1 MSTSTGI
8 EIVIASENR
17 SALEKQLKSIDDLFL
32 NFSSLKYRNEKRQFG
47 DSKTIQLREQIDRIR
62 KVGDSYIFQIREQ
75 IDNELARLL
84 FLRFSH
90 TIHGFRKTDDSLIE
104 DGCVIEI
111 TTESQEEGSSE
122 HIYCD
127 LKNNILVRDDYCII
141 SILFDPSDTI
151 EDYCHTKFCNIG
163 ISKNALRIFSV
174 KRDLY
179 ERWYGLQKF
188 TLESSDNLYIGKGYA
203 KTKKYID
210 LESYYK
216 LLYPQKMES
225 KKKLIAPKGDISRS
239 NDDKNNEVID
249 EYDKN
254 GLLIHHKDS
263 QEEFWLNENGELIH
277 SKTQLLEVFYEYD
290 DKGKLLKEYYTEGY
304 EINYEYN
311 RQGLLIEEKD
321 NAGHRAIYSYANGV
335 IVQKT
340 CFNRIGQIVYKTCF
354 DGNDYWYEYDE
365 HGRLLCEISD
375 FYYYY
380 RGYEDTIY
388 NYRYDSIGNVIMKW
402 YVSGDDICFNFYDS
416 KNRLIYSEGKNCPTI
431 KVYDDKACDSYQISS
446 SENEHERDI
455 FDKDGKLL
463 YSYDETNKEDRWFDI
478 DKTFVHRH
486 ISKQE
491 SEWLEYDAN
500 EKLVRKILF
509 SISDD
514 CLYYT
519 EYDDKGNIVHKIDR
533 YGNQEWYDYD
543 ECGRLIRSRDL
554 WGGERILEYDE
565 KGSVVE
571 SIKNEYGEFVTRE
584 KNKMTEE

>member
-8 EIVIASENR
+8 EIVIALENR
-17 SALEKQLKSIDDLFL
+17 STLEKQLKSIDDFL
-32 NFSSLKYRNEKRQFG
+32 LDLSSFKYRNGKRQFG
-47 DSKTIQLREQIDRIR
+47 DSKTFQLREQIDRIR
-62 KVGDSYIFQIREQ
+62 KVGDSYIFQIREL
-75 IDNELARLL
+75 IDYELARIL
-84 FLRFSH
+84 FRRFCD
-90 TIHGFRKTDDSLIE
+90 TIYGYRKKDDSQIE

-111 TTESQEEGSSE
+111 TIESQEEGRSE

-127 LKNNILVRDDYCII
+127 FKNNILVRDDYCIL

-151 EDYCHTKFCNIG
+151 EDYCHTKLCNIG
-163 ISKNALRIFSV
+163 LSKNALRIFSI

-203 KTKKYID
+203 KTKKNID

-225 KKKLIAPKGDISRS
+225 KKKLVAPKGDISHS
-239 NDDKNNEVID
+239 SDDKNNEVID
-249 EYDKN
+249 EYNKN

-263 QEEFWLNENGELIH
+263 QEEFWMNEKEELIH

-321 NAGHRAIYSYANGV
+321 NEGHRAIYSYANGV

-365 HGRLLCEISD
+365 HGHVIFEFND
-375 FYYYY
+375 YYYE
-380 RGYEDTIY
+380 RGYYGIS
-388 NYRYDSIGNVIMKW
+388 NYRYDSNGNIIMQW
-402 YVSGDDICFNFYDS
+402 NDFGNDIRFNFYDS
-416 KNRLIYSEGKNCPTI
+416 KNRLIYSENNNGPKLT
-431 KVYDDKACDSYQISS
+431 VYDDKACDSYQISS
-446 SENEHERDI
+446 SKNEHERDI

-491 SEWLEYDAN
+491 SEWLEYDVN
-500 EKLVRKILF
+500 EQLVRKILF

-514 CLYYT
+514 CLYYN

-533 YGNQEWYDYD
+533 YGNQEWYEYD

-554 WGGERILEYDE
+554 WGGERILEYD
-565 KGSVVE
+565 K
-571 SIKNEYGEFVTRE
+571 IR
-584 KNKMTEE
+584 

>member
-17 SALEKQLKSIDDLFL
+17 STLEKQLKSIDDFL
-32 NFSSLKYRNEKRQFG
+32 LDLSSFIYRNGKKQFG
-47 DSKTIQLREQIDRIR
+47 DSKTFQLREQIDRIR
-62 KVGDSYIFQIREQ
+62 KVGDSYIFQIQEQ
-75 IDNELARLL
+75 IDYELAGFL
-84 FLRFSH
+84 FRRFEN

-111 TTESQEEGSSE
+111 TTEGQEEGSSE

-151 EDYCHTKFCNIG
+151 EDYCHTKLCNIG

-188 TLESSDNLYIGKGYA
+188 TLESSDNFYIGKGYA

-216 LLYPQKMES
+216 LLDPQKMES
-225 KKKLIAPKGDISRS
+225 KKKLIAPKGDISRF

-263 QEEFWLNENGELIH
+263 QEEFWMNEKGELIH

-321 NAGHRAIYSYANGV
+321 SAGHRAIYSYANGV

-375 FYYYY
+375 SYYYNI
-380 RGYEDTIY
+380 GYEDAIY

-402 YVSGDDICFNFYDS
+402 YGSGDDVCFHFYDS
-416 KNRLIYSEGKNCPTI
+416 KNRLIYSENKNRSTI

-446 SENEHERDI
+446 SKNEHERDI

-514 CLYYT
+514 CLYYK

-543 ECGRLIRSRDL
+543 ECGRLIRSRDI

-584 KNKMTEE
+584 KQND